1 MALNFDS
8 EVPCVHKLFAF
19 LLFCSF
25 FPQTSFA
32 SMNTEQNTLKV
43 LPETHV
49 DLPVNYYIFQVV
61 NKTVTDK

>member
-1 MALNFDS
+1 MGTNCLY
-8 EVPCVHKLFAF
+8 
-19 LLFCSF
+19 SF
-25 FPQTSFA
+25 FFVAFFPSFA